1 MKYFYKIFS
10 EVYEMAA
17 KKMCLHCKGFIKE
30 GSKILD
36 LGCGSGII
44 GKNFQKYFKGDLVG
58 VDIKDQ
64 RIVNIPFQVYN
75 GVSLPFSEN
84 YFDVVLINYVL
95 HHCQNQKVILEEAK
109 RVVKDKIIIFE
120 DLAEG
125 ILAKLICKIHG
136 ISFDFLF
143 QKNKETGNFK
153 KGDEWKKIFEN
164 SGLKLVFE
172 KRVSSIVDPVKKK
185 LFILEKI

>member
-1 MKYFYKIFS
+1 MNYFYKIFS
-10 EVYEMAA
+10 GVYEMAA
-17 KKMCLHCKGFIKE
+17 KKMCFHCKGFIKE

-44 GKNFQKYFKGDLVG
+44 GNHFQQYFKGELMG

-64 RIVNIPFQVYN
+64 RIVNVPFQVYN
-75 GVSLPFSEN
+75 GVFLPFSEN
-84 YFDVVLINYVL
+84 HFDVVLINYVL
-95 HHCQNQKVILEEAK
+95 HHCQNPSATLEEAK

-143 QKNKETGNFK
+143 QRNKETGNFK
-153 KGDEWKKIFEN
+153 KGDEWEKIFEN
-164 SGLKLVFE
+164 LGLKLIFE
-172 KRVSSIVDPVKKK
+172 KRVSSIFDPVKKK
-185 LFILEKI
+185 LFILEKV

>member
-1 MKYFYKIFS
+1 MNYFYKIFS
-10 EVYEMAA
+10 EIYEMAA
-17 KKMCLHCKGFIKE
+17 EKMCLHCKGFIKE
-30 GSKILD
+30 DSKILD

-44 GKNFQKYFKGDLVG
+44 GKNFQKYFKGDLIG

-64 RIVNIPFQVYN
+64 RTVNIPFQIYN
-75 GVSLPFSEN
+75 GISLPFSEN
-84 YFDVVLINYVL
+84 CFDVVLINYVL
-95 HHCQNQKVILEEAK
+95 HHCQNPSIIIEEAK
-109 RVVKDKIIIFE
+109 RVAKDKIIIFE

-125 ILAKLICKIHG
+125 TLAKLICKIHG

-153 KGDEWKKIFEN
+153 KGNEWGKIFEN

-172 KRVSSIVDPVKKK
+172 KRVSSICDPVKKK